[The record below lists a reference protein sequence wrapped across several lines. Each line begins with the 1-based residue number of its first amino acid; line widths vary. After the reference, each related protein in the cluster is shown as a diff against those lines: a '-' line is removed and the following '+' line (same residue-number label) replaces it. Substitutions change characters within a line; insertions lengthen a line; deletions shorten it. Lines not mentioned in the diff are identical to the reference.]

1 MDPGSLDLDHV
12 PAMTPPPGVIPN
24 FDTPESL
31 APVGIIVLSVVLPLM
46 IIIVITRLYTRLYI
60 THAIGADDW
69 LCIAGTAAV
78 ISYCG
83 VALSIFEK
91 RFLGPHQWNVPLST
105 ITPEYIRG
113 SVVVTCLYGASAIF
127 IKTSLLVLYLRIFR
141 PSRAA
146 TITIWLGIGLI
157 VTFYITAIITTA
169 ILCNPSQW
177 PPTSNPIEFAAA
189 QGKGNCNQPQLHLSS
204 VQGIFSTLSDF
215 YVLVIPTALIWG
227 LQLPLMRRVGIVA
240 IFLVGL
246 IGTGSSIATVVFR
259 FRQLNSADF
268 SWYSA
273 INIILGGVE
282 LMAGI
287 ICSCLPVAFVT
298 FKRVTITSWISL
310 TRYVK
315 TLRSRRGGVTTDSS
329 EPKLVN
335 DSVVSTNKL
344 PKIPRATITGL
355 RTFIWGSP
363 RGQPREL
370 SELSTY
376 NEINSIDEEYHLQL
390 RSVQHPVYPLL
401 PLAAGSAPS
410 RPSGF

>member
-1 MDPGSLDLDHV
+1 MDPGSLDFDHI
-12 PAMTPPPGVIPN
+12 PAMEPPTGVIPN
-24 FDTPESL
+24 FETPDSL
-31 APVGIIVLSVVLPLM
+31 APAGKIMYSVALPVM
-46 IIIVITRLYTRLYI
+46 IIIVIIRLYTRLHI
-60 THAIGADDW
+60 TRAIGADDW

-83 VALSIFEK
+83 VSLSIFEK
-91 RFLGPHQWNVPLST
+91 GYLGPHQWNVPLST

-113 SVVVTCLYGASAIF
+113 SVVVTCLYGASSIF

-141 PSRAA
+141 PSSAA
-146 TITIWLGIGLI
+146 TIIIWLGIGLI
-157 VTFYITAIITTA
+157 VAFYITTIISTA
-169 ILCNPSQW
+169 VFCNPLLW

-189 QGKGNCNQPQLHLSS
+189 QNKGKCNQPQLHLSA
-204 VQGIFSTLSDF
+204 VRGIFSTVSDF
-215 YVLVIPTALIWG
+215 YVLAIPTVLIWS

-246 IGTGSSIATVVFR
+246 IATGSSIATVVFR

-273 INIILGGVE
+273 MNMILGGAE

-298 FKRVTITSWISL
+298 FRRVTITSWISL
-310 TRYVK
+310 THYVK
-315 TLRSRRGGVTTDSS
+315 TLRSRPNGVITDSNES
-329 EPKLVN
+329 KLVK

-355 RTFIWGSP
+355 RTFMWGSS

-376 NEINSIDEEYHLQL
+376 NEINSIDDEYHLQL
-390 RSVQHPVYPLL
+390 KSAQHTVSPLL
-401 PLAAGSAPS
+401 PLSARTAPS
-410 RPSGF
+410 RSTGF